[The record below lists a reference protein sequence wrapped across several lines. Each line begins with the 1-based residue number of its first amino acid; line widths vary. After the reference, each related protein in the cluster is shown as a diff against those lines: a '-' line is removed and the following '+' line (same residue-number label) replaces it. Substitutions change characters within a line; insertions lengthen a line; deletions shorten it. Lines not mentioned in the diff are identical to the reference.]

1 MGNHSKKKKKKRNTP
16 QNIRI
21 RFKGIVQHFWELH
34 QPATT
39 LKPQT
44 GEVNSINR
52 FGTVQCSLLGNL
64 WVLEEQKADFT
75 LTRTY
80 LITAADQTHTP
91 IAAVS
96 QHNACI
102 LKKTLLRNSWRNT
115 TKSPRYWFSL
125 LTKSGMR
132 RLILHTCFCGK
143 LSNHC

>member
-1 MGNHSKKKKKKRNTP
+1 MGNHSKKKRKKKRNTL

-44 GEVNSINR
+44 GEVNSIN
-52 FGTVQCSLLGNL
+52 VQCSLLGSL

-80 LITAADQTHTP
+80 LITAADQTHPP

-102 LKKTLLRNSWRNT
+102 LKTNLLRNSWRNT